1 MIRRSVL
8 PFLVATEFVTHWAVA
23 EALLRCCMPAEEG
36 GEPRL
41 PQQLGVKEL
50 VQRPGGAVRAELMH
64 AMDSRL
70 GMKYVNSSEN
80 VPWGPRLWEEQGAE
94 NKEGGVLPHAG
105 LFEWMGVAF
114 TPDDLSTEAIGAGLG
129 GLSVSPFTGRPT
141 FLEVSVSG
149 QRVKGIGALSGYP
162 DLQVV
167 RVSRNLIEDVGALA
181 DLPQLRE
188 VDLSHN
194 RLQEVIGF
202 SIPCCDDSNACV
214 KLREWMGAGG
224 VMCVCA

>member
-1 MIRRSVL
+1 M
-8 PFLVATEFVTHWAVA
+8 A

-129 GLSVSPFTGRPT
+129 GLSGTDSIQNTHSKNTHIDRQIGRYT
-141 FLEVSVSG
+141 
-149 QRVKGIGALSGYP
+149 
-162 DLQVV
+162 
-167 RVSRNLIEDVGALA
+167 
-181 DLPQLRE
+181 
-188 VDLSHN
+188 
-194 RLQEVIGF
+194 
-202 SIPCCDDSNACV
+202 
-214 KLREWMGAGG
+214 
-224 VMCVCA
+224 